1 MNTPSQ
7 TQWHNDEYANEALY
21 DENHEGYA
29 ANEYPDEELL
39 TSDDGRM
46 MSEDSS
52 QEDEDY
58 W

>member
-1 MNTPSQ
+1 MNTPMKLF
-7 TQWHNDEYANEALY
+7 TMKITR
-21 DENHEGYA
+21 GYA